1 MGEWREP
8 ACGALEVR
16 DQDQETSS
24 GLFLVERGK
33 HHAGRS
39 VYINKEKI
47 LYIFWLNDLE
57 GWGLGE
63 SAMESGETLYSSGPG
78 VKGEPWLGS
87 WKKPDVKIFCAE
99 ENLFTR
105 SRVSTII
112 SQDDKT
118 CSSSESCLV
127 REDCPAVE
135 KLYQKLGRSKN
146 DPVRLKAINDLKS
159 NVCNKKEKGF
169 CCPEKTEAT
178 DVCKSCKL
186 AKECLE
192 VKKKIVLVRSGTLPF
207 SESIKIYRDL
217 QSRICNIET
226 QMFCCKDR
234 PQTIVKPVQKPYLQD
249 EDSEIGNFLP
259 ESSKRTCGLEASQT
273 SHFVINGNNTKPGQ
287 FPFMALLGV
296 KVRKD
301 IRGNGVTKI
310 VAHWT
315 CGGTLINHWYV
326 LTAAHCQSNNNPL
339 AYVRLGDWD
348 VSTKD
353 CVEDFCL
360 PKPQTFVIKRN
371 NFLIHK
377 DYSKTKGNVVNDIAL
392 IRLPRPAKRNDG
404 VQFACLPLTLPERDL
419 GVADEEGVVIGWG
432 HTNTVKALTHSGG
445 DIVDHSIAKATQQS
459 ATLPII
465 GQDECDATWSLTNGV
480 QSSQLCAGAGES
492 DSCSGDSGGPLV
504 MRAVAGNSEKV
515 QPWIQAGIV
524 SFGSKY
530 CGSGRPGVYTR
541 VEQYVSWIRGRLEE

>member
-8 ACGALEVR
+8 ACGALEVT

-24 GLFLVERGK
+24 GLYLVERGK

-57 GWGLGE
+57 GWGLGDE
-63 SAMESGETLYSSGPG
+63 SAMESGETLYSSGPE

-135 KLYQKLGRSKN
+135 KLYQKLRGLSKN
-146 DPVRLKAINDLKS
+146 DPVRLKAIEDLKS

-186 AKECLE
+186 VNECPE

-226 QMFCCKDR
+226 QMFCCK
-234 PQTIVKPVQKPYLQD
+234 QTIVKTTAQKN
-249 EDSEIGNFLP
+249 SEIGTFLP
-259 ESSKRTCGLEASQT
+259 ES
-273 SHFVINGNNTKPGQ
+273 
-287 FPFMALLGV
+287 
-296 KVRKD
+296 
-301 IRGNGVTKI
+301 
-310 VAHWT
+310 
-315 CGGTLINHWYV
+315 
-326 LTAAHCQSNNNPL
+326 
-339 AYVRLGDWD
+339 
-348 VSTKD
+348 
-353 CVEDFCL
+353 
-360 PKPQTFVIKRN
+360 
-371 NFLIHK
+371 
-377 DYSKTKGNVVNDIAL
+377 
-392 IRLPRPAKRNDG
+392 
-404 VQFACLPLTLPERDL
+404 
-419 GVADEEGVVIGWG
+419 
-432 HTNTVKALTHSGG
+432 
-445 DIVDHSIAKATQQS
+445 
-459 ATLPII
+459 
-465 GQDECDATWSLTNGV
+465 
-480 QSSQLCAGAGES
+480 
-492 DSCSGDSGGPLV
+492 
-504 MRAVAGNSEKV
+504 
-515 QPWIQAGIV
+515 
-524 SFGSKY
+524 
-530 CGSGRPGVYTR
+530 
-541 VEQYVSWIRGRLEE
+541 